1 MISFQCKLG
10 PVIVSLNNNRHR
22 PAPHCLGGQS
32 QSGGLLDDLVREAV
46 TQHADTGHSQAI
58 ICRYLQTTQL
68 YIIVSLHN
76 NVHFSSQ
83 AYDKCRSYAIL
94 CHCTEDKCIQKIRFL
109 GCSPFFWSY
118 SVGNF
123 LFSNQFSHE
132 CLSLLNVGRII
143 DDFLFQCLLA
153 VLLHYHQYTNIN
165 YT

>member
-1 MISFQCKLG
+1 MTWYEKRSPNMQTQGTPKPSFAGIYRL
-10 PVIVSLNNNRHR
+10 
-22 PAPHCLGGQS
+22 
-32 QSGGLLDDLVREAV
+32 
-46 TQHADTGHSQAI
+46 HSY
-58 ICRYLQTTQL
+58 IC
-68 YIIVSLHN
+68 IASLHN

-132 CLSLLNVGRII
+132 FLSLLNVGRII